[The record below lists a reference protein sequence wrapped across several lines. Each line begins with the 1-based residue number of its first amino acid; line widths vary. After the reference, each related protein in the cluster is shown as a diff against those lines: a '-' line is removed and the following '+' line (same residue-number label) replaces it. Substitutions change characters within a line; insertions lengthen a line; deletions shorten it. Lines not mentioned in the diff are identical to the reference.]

1 MIYNTIH
8 RKLKIEQLERQ
19 QTNKTKQKKT
29 TTKQPPQKNPQ
40 KTPGNS
46 GAPEG

>member
-1 MIYNTIH
+1 MFYNTIH

-19 QTNKTKQKKT
+19 QTNKKKKKNHNKT
-29 TTKQPPQKNPQ
+29 PPPQKTLQ